1 MAATSLVLAI
11 GPFKEMSVILYSPQ
25 EFDLLGLNPDVQE
38 YCREAE
44 ASGTVEADSRCDPPL
59 TRLLEPYTTV
69 IDEIL
74 G

>member
-1 MAATSLVLAI
+1 
-11 GPFKEMSVILYSPQ
+11 MSVILYSPQ
-25 EFDLLGLNPDVQE
+25 EFDLLGLNPQVQE

-44 ASGTVEADSRCDPPL
+44 AAATAEEDSICDPPL
-59 TRLLEPYTTV
+59 TKLLDPYTNV

>member
-1 MAATSLVLAI
+1 
-11 GPFKEMSVILYSPQ
+11 VILYSPQ